1 MNGKTRANKPD
12 KIGILCIAQIWCG
25 GVTTRLPLRVVPC
38 AEKMNR
44 LANVK
49 NREQC
54 ILQGASMG
62 LGPPH

>member
-1 MNGKTRANKPD
+1 MHANRIH
-12 KIGILCIAQIWCG
+12 KIGILCIAGIWCG
-25 GVTTRLPLRVVPC
+25 GVTTRLPLRIVLH
-38 AEKMNR
+38 AEKKNR